1 MPTSS
6 WRLFL
11 LCLVVLLLSTVTI
24 AQDNC
29 PCCTASHDQFDFF
42 LGEWTVRDT
51 HGKEVGQNR
60 IEELEGGCL
69 IRETWTGASG
79 FTGRSFN
86 YFDTR
91 DSTWNQVWVDPS
103 GVPLNLKGTF
113 ENQRMDLR
121 SEFLTGQDSTLY
133 RNRIIW
139 IPNPDGTVTQI
150 WDILDEGETI
160 KMNVF
165 HGIYHPN

>member
-69 IRETWTGASG
+69 IREHYQVD
-79 FTGRSFN
+79 GRME
-86 YFDTR
+86 
-91 DSTWNQVWVDPS
+91 DSVAY
-103 GVPLNLKGTF
+103 GLLRHEF
-113 ENQRMDLR
+113 EN
-121 SEFLTGQDSTLY
+121 
-133 RNRIIW
+133 N
-139 IPNPDGTVTQI
+139 
-150 WDILDEGETI
+150 
-160 KMNVF
+160 
-165 HGIYHPN
+165 